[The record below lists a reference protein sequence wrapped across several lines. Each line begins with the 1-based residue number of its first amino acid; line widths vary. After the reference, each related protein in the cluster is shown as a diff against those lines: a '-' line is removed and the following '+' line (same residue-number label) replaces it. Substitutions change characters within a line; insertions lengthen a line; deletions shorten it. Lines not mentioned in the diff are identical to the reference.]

1 MIQKETDNRAENRTN
16 VSIQGKETATAT
28 NSTQ

>member
-1 MIQKETDNRAENRTN
+1 MIQKEADNRMENRTN
-16 VSIQGKETATAT
+16 VLIQGKETATGN